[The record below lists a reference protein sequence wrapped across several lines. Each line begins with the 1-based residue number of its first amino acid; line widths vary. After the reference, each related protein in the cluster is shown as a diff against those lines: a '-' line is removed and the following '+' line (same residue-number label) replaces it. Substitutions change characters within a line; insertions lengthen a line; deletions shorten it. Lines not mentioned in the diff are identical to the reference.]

1 MKNYKLLSVCAFKDS
16 NKVLM
21 AKVDNLEGCTV
32 DAATSCHQSMT
43 YPEGEEGPQVT
54 KFMEDVFHETIGI
67 TTTEDSPLLEAST
80 QAATTADG
88 GLGPPL

>member
-1 MKNYKLLSVCAFKDS
+1 MSSAHICSLLTHHCRILMKNYKLLSVCAFKDS

-43 YPEGEEGPQVT
+43 YPEGEEGP
-54 KFMEDVFHETIGI
+54 
-67 TTTEDSPLLEAST
+67 
-80 QAATTADG
+80 
-88 GLGPPL
+88 